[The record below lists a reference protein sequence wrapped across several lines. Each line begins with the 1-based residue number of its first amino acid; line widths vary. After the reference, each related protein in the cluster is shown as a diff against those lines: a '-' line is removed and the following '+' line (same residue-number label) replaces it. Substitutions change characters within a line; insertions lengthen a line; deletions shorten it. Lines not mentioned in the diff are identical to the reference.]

1 MSIYGD
7 RLRTVVDKA
16 YIDAGDESIANQ
28 LKELSTFAKDKYENF
43 EDKYENIKDK
53 KIITVWAE
61 ESGPLRAAS
70 PEYAFGNGASGLAHG
85 DCGYTMMC
93 KGRIL
98 RMGICSVG
106 IGGFATELVKVGI
119 TINGT
124 PSSTGILKKVT
135 GQRSA
140 FTIFDSPIK
149 ISAGSVLNFVTL
161 EDCPKANI
169 TIVNLLIELD
179 F

>member
-7 RLRTVVDKA
+7 RLGTVINKS
-16 YIDAGDESIANQ
+16 YIDAGDESIKNDLQKFA
-28 LKELSTFAKDKYENF
+28 TFAKAE
-43 EDKYENIKDK
+43 YENIKDK
-53 KIITVWAE
+53 KIITIWAE
-61 ESGPLRAAS
+61 ESGPLRADS

-85 DCGYTMMC
+85 ECGYTMMC
-93 KGRIL
+93 SGIIV
-98 RMGICSVG
+98 RMGVCSVTN
-106 IGGFATELVKVGI
+106 GGHATELVKVGI

-124 PSSTGILKKVT
+124 PSSTGILNKIA

-149 ISAGSVLNFVTL
+149 VNAGSVLNFITRT
-161 EDCPKANI
+161 DCPKASI

-179 F
+179 I